1 MRGGCAGLKVNNR
14 DELRPTLRK
23 ALGIPGVIVIDIP
36 TDFSKNVERRGIRL
50 TCIWMEAVRLAES
63 LR

>member
-23 ALGIPGVIVIDIP
+23 ALETPGVIVVDIP
-36 TDFSKNVERRGIRL
+36 TDYSKNVEIGQHVIP
-50 TCIWMEAVRLAES
+50 EAWD
-63 LR
+63 